1 MAIRIFNNT
10 ASTNAQRYL
19 GVNNQRLAT
28 SIERIS
34 SGIRINKGADDA
46 AGLAISEGLR
56 SDIRALRQATRNA
69 NDGLS
74 LLNVTEGAL
83 NEQSGI
89 LIRLR
94 ELASQAATGTVGSTE
109 RATIQLEFSALRDE
123 LTRIA
128 MTTEFNG
135 IGVIDGTL
143 KSSKAATTASAPT
156 KVAATTAASGAV
168 TSVATANV
176 TTTKTDALTGIV
188 TTVVSAAASGAVTS
202 VAATNQTLV
211 STAASGA
218 VTTTNQTPVSAVATT
233 NDIMIQIG
241 IDNSA
246 DSRINLNNSL
256 SLDAVTSSTLG
267 VASLSVTGA
276 AEALTALAQIENA
289 IASVTATRGKVGAV
303 TNRLQRAVGAL
314 SITSEN
320 LQAAESSIRDADIA
334 HEIAQLT
341 RNQILVQTS
350 TAMVGQSNL
359 IPQSVLQ
366 LLA

>member
-10 ASTNAQRYL
+10 ASTNAQRIL
-19 GVNNQRLAT
+19 GINNQRLAT

-34 SGIRINKGADDA
+34 SGIRINRGADDA

-69 NDGLS
+69 NDGMS
-74 LLNVTEGAL
+74 LVNVAEGAL
-83 NEQSGI
+83 NEQSSI

-128 MTTEFNG
+128 ATTEFNG
-135 IGVIDGTL
+135 TGLIDGTL
-143 KSSKAATTASAPT
+143 AS
-156 KVAATTAASGAV
+156 
-168 TSVATANV
+168 SVAT
-176 TTTKTDALTGIV
+176 
-188 TTVVSAAASGAVTS
+188 TS
-202 VAATNQTLV
+202 HTL
-211 STAASGA
+211 
-218 VTTTNQTPVSAVATT
+218 
-233 NDIMIQIG
+233 IQIG
-241 IDNSA
+241 IDSSA
-246 DSRINLNNSL
+246 DSRIDLNDSL
-256 SLDAVTSSTLG
+256 SLDAVTASTLG
-267 VASLSVTGA
+267 IASLSVTA
-276 AEALTALAQIENA
+276 SAEALTALSVIDTA
-289 IASVTATRGKVGAV
+289 IASVTASRGKVGAV
-303 TNRLQRAVGAL
+303 QNRLQRSVSAL
-314 SITSEN
+314 SISSEN

>member
-143 KSSKAATTASAPT
+143 KSSKAATT
-156 KVAATTAASGAV
+156 TAASGAV
-168 TSVATANV
+168 TSVAPATV

-218 VTTTNQTPVSAVATT
+218 VTSATT